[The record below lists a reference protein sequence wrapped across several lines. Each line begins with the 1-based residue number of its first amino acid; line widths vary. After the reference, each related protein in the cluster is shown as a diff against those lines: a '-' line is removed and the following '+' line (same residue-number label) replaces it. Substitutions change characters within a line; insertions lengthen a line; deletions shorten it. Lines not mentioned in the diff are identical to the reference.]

1 MNFSIVSFTELLIID
16 GNEYN
21 KPLKIVTSVL
31 NFFKALHR
39 VICLVLKQVSVSED
53 FWDKASGF

>member
-1 MNFSIVSFTELLIID
+1 MWQKFIFVGLLPVNFSIVSFTELLIID

-31 NFFKALHR
+31 NFF
-39 VICLVLKQVSVSED
+39 
-53 FWDKASGF
+53 